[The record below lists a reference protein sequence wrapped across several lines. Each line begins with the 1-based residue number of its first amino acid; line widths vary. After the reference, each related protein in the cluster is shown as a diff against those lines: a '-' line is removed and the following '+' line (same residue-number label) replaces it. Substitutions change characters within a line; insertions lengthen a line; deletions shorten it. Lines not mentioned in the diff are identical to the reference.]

1 MRFKEVF
8 KRLNGREAVAEDV
21 LKFERLT
28 TALETTPGDAMLAVL
43 VALDHYETLYG
54 TIPAKITATATD
66 TLSSFKRSADA
77 QAAASIAEAKADLAK
92 AVSEVAVKVAQN
104 TSAKQ
109 MWQWAGGCIA
119 VAFLSLGLLGWYAH
133 SSGKDSGYQAGYGAG
148 YTEAKDEKAA
158 AAWANTPEGR
168 TAYRFAQSGE
178 LQRLAR
184 CSGKGWKVE
193 KGNCYPYA
201 VSTTEGTYGWA
212 MP

>member
-92 AVSEVAVKVAQN
+92 AVSEVAVKVAHN

-119 VAFLSLGLLGWYAH
+119 VAFMSLGRLVCTFQRQGFRLPSRVRRRLH
-133 SSGKDSGYQAGYGAG
+133 RSQRRKSGGGMGEHARGSHGL
-148 YTEAKDEKAA
+148 
-158 AAWANTPEGR
+158 PLRPVGR
-168 TAYRFAQSGE
+168 TAT
-178 LQRLAR
+178 AR
-184 CSGKGWKVE
+184 PVQWQGLENRKGQLLPLR
-193 KGNCYPYA
+193 G
-201 VSTTEGTYGWA
+201 SH
-212 MP
+212 

>member
-1 MRFKEVF
+1 MRFQEVF
-8 KRLNGREAVAEDV
+8 KRLNGREANAEDV

-54 TIPAKITATATD
+54 TIPAKITETATD
-66 TLSSFKRSADA
+66 TLSSFKQSADA
-77 QAAASIAEAKADLAK
+77 QATASIAEAKADLAK

-109 MWQWAGGCIA
+109 MWQWASACIA
-119 VAFLSLGLLGWYAH
+119 TAFLCFGLFGWYMH
-133 SSGKDSGYQAGYGAG
+133 SSGKNSGYQAGYGTG

-178 LQRLAR
+178 LQRLAQ
-184 CSGKGWKVE
+184 CSGKGWKIE
-193 KGNCYPYA
+193 KRICYPHQ
-201 VSTTEGTYGWA
+201 VPDEGLYGWRL
-212 MP
+212 P

>member
-1 MRFKEVF
+1 MRFQEVF
-8 KRLNGREAVAEDV
+8 KRLNGREATAEDV

-54 TIPAKITATATD
+54 TIPAKITETATD
-66 TLSSFKRSADA
+66 TLSSFKQSADA
-77 QAAASIAEAKADLAK
+77 QATASIAEAKADLAK

-109 MWQWAGGCIA
+109 MWQWASACIA
-119 VAFLSLGLLGWYAH
+119 TAFLCFGLFGWYMH
-133 SSGKDSGYQAGYGAG
+133 SSGKNSGYQAGYGTG

-178 LQRLAR
+178 LQRLAQ
-184 CSGKGWKVE
+184 CSGKGWKIE
-193 KGNCYPYA
+193 KRICYPHQ
-201 VSTTEGTYGWA
+201 VPDEGLYGWRL
-212 MP
+212 P

>member
-1 MRFKEVF
+1 MRFQEVF
-8 KRLNGREAVAEDV
+8 KRLNGREATAEDV

-54 TIPAKITATATD
+54 TIPKRITDTAANTLTSFKEAANAQATA
-66 TLSSFKRSADA
+66 SMEK
-77 QAAASIAEAKADLAK
+77 AKEELAK
-92 AVSEVAVKVAQN
+92 TVSEVAVKVASN
-104 TSAKQ
+104 TATKR
-109 MWQWAGGCIA
+109 MWQWAAGCIA
-119 VAFLSLGLLGWYAH
+119 VAFLCVGLFGWYMH

-168 TAYRFAQSGE
+168 LAYRFAQSGE

-193 KGNCYPYA
+193 KGACYPYP
-201 VSTTEGTYGWA
+201 VPNEGTYGWGL
-212 MP
+212 P

>member
-1 MRFKEVF
+1 MRFQEVF
-8 KRLNGREAVAEDV
+8 KRLNGREATAEDV

-66 TLSSFKRSADA
+66 TLSSFKQSADA
-77 QAAASIAEAKADLAK
+77 QAAASIAEAKANLAK

-109 MWQWAGGCIA
+109 MWQWASACIA
-119 VAFLSLGLLGWYAH
+119 TAFLCLSLFGWYMH

-148 YTEAKDEKAA
+148 YMEAKDEKAA

-168 TAYRFAQSGE
+168 LAYRFAQTGE
-178 LQRLAR
+178 LPQLAR
-184 CSGKGWKVE
+184 CNGKGWQIKKNV
-193 KGNCYPYA
+193 CYPHP
-201 VSTTEGTYGWA
+201 VPDEGTYGWRL
-212 MP
+212 P